1 MAGMNTRRRLGRVSL
16 VAASGLCLALTAAA
30 DEWRRGYAP
39 IDAVNPSARTVTID
53 DEVYRV
59 PNNCRI
65 QRESGVSVTLAE
77 LRGGARPGELKPIG
91 DIDFVRFEAVE
102 GRSGWS
108 MVEMVVLDAPRE

>member
-1 MAGMNTRRRLGRVSL
+1 MAGMNTRRRLGLVSL

-30 DEWRRGYAP
+30 DGGDAATP